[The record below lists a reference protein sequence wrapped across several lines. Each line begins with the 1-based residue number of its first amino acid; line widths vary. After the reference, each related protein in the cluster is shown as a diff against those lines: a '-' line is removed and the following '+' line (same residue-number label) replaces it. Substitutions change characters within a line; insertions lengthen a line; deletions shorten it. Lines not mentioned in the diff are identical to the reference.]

1 MLVLEAKKVLMVYTY
16 TCLHH
21 ELELIFDRNANKEVE
36 REDFTI
42 SLSLIDP
49 VILCEITVGKFIK

>member
-21 ELELIFDRNANKEVE
+21 ELELIFDRNANKEVDK
-36 REDFTI
+36 RRLHHLP
-42 SLSLIDP
+42 LSH
-49 VILCEITVGKFIK
+49 